1 MLILQVV
8 GRGEGIYDPESDINT
23 YNLRNPLLRDTVTL
37 WPLGWVAV
45 RFVAD
50 NAGVWFIHCH
60 LLSHLLMGMSFTL
73 ITNPNEIGDPS
84 ESVQFCNSA
93 SLDPHQFKENEIDSA
108 ASLFVDKNL
117 FSMNFY
123 LWIATIAVA
132 SSSSSLFLW

>member
-1 MLILQVV
+1 VLILQVV

-84 ESVQFCNSA
+84 DSVKFCNIT
-93 SLDPHQFKENEIDSA
+93 SLDPPSIQESKKDEIDSA
-108 ASLFVDKNL
+108 ASLSVDKNL
-117 FSMNFY
+117 
-123 LWIATIAVA
+123 WISAIAVA
-132 SSSSSLFLW
+132 SSLFLW